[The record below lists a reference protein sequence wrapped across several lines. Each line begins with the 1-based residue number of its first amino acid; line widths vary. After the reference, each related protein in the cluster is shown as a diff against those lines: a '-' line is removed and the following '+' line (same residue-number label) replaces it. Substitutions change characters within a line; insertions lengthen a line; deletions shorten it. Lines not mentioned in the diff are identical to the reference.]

1 MPTIYDYSAVL
12 NNGKEISLKEYAGK
26 VLLVVNTASACGLTP
41 QYEGLQKLYKKY
53 QEQGFEILAF
63 PCNQFKNQE
72 KGSSEEIKNFCDLNF
87 NISFPLFDKIDVN
100 GDDTHPAFAYLKDN
114 ARGFFGSTNIKWNF
128 NKFLVGKDGKVV
140 KRFAPVTKPHK
151 LQGAIER
158 ELAK

>member
-1 MPTIYDYSAVL
+1 MSTIYDYSAVL
-12 NNGKEISLKEYAGK
+12 NNGKEISLKEYQGK

-41 QYEGLQKLYKKY
+41 QYEGLQQLYKKY

-72 KGSSEEIKNFCDLNF
+72 KGSAEEIKNFCDLNF
-87 NISFPLFDKIDVN
+87 NISFTLFDKIDVN
-100 GDDTHPAFAYLKDN
+100 GDNTHPAFAYLKDN

-151 LQGAIER
+151 LANAIEK